1 MNSVVDA
8 FWSKLISKIDKRF
21 YLILINCFIFGI
33 ISHGARIFDYIYMHD
48 GIWGLYSSGATTG
61 LGRWSL
67 GITNRIIKF
76 IMDGHNYQSPVL
88 LGFLTILFITVFI
101 YIIVILLDINSK
113 ILISVLSGIAIS
125 FPFFPSLFN
134 FMFTAPFYTFAM
146 ALSVFSVY
154 LFAKFNN
161 KYYMILI
168 CCLLFSYSIGIYQAV
183 LPVGITFLL
192 FYTIKLIC
200 ENKVD
205 NKFVIKEILF
215 IILTVVI
222 YIVLAKILAK
232 VNKTGLW
239 QMRGM
244 NNFGMDSID
253 SYFKRFCK
261 CYVSFFVPA
270 INKKALGIFLNGKL
284 IFVYYLSLVL
294 LAFMFKKN
302 YYDKVLS
309 HKDNKLYN
317 IVLLS
322 LCIIAIPFALNFIY
336 FMIRLEEG
344 IYVFML
350 MSLIFY
356 IVLFIWNVDMLNDLK
371 YKYLYF
377 ITYSILVFTLYTYC
391 RFDNASHLANNLRY
405 NRLKSYYTVM
415 ISQIKNT
422 PGYKDEMPICY
433 INKEDIKDSTYHDP
447 GALQDL
453 IIDGSTSGLYT
464 YMIDQFLDIY
474 LGFGPPKVPEDEF
487 KDRKEVIDMPHY
499 PDYGSMKV
507 IDDVLVIKY

>member
-76 IMDGHNYQSPVL
+76 VMDGHNYQSPVL
-88 LGFLTILFITVFI
+88 LGFLTIFFIAVFI

-146 ALSVFSVY
+146 MLSVCSIY
-154 LFAKFNN
+154 LFAKYNN

-168 CCLLFSYSIGIYQAV
+168 CCLLFSYGIGIYQAV
-183 LPVGITFLL
+183 LPVGVTFLL
-192 FYTIKLIC
+192 FYTIKLII
-200 ENKVD
+200 ENKLD
-205 NKFVIKEILF
+205 NKFVIKELIFLV
-215 IILTVVI
+215 LSVAI
-222 YIVLAKILAK
+222 YIILAKILAI

-239 QMRGM
+239 ALRGM
-244 NNFGMDSID
+244 NNFGMDSINN
-253 SYFKRFCK
+253 YFLRFCK
-261 CYVSFFVPA
+261 CYASFFVPMGD
-270 INKKALGIFLNGKL
+270 KKVWGIFLNGKL
-284 IFVYYLSLVL
+284 IFVYYLSLLILV
-294 LAFMFKKN
+294 FMIKKN
-302 YYDKVLS
+302 FYDKVLAY
-309 HKDNKLYN
+309 KNNILYN
-317 IVLLS
+317 IILLS

-336 FMIRLEEG
+336 FMIGLDEG
-344 IYVFML
+344 IYAFML

-356 IVLFIWNVDMLNDLK
+356 VVLFIWNVDMLNDLK
-371 YKYLYF
+371 YKFFYF
-377 ITYSILVFTLYTYC
+377 IIYAILAFTLYTYC

-405 NRLKSYYTVM
+405 NRLKSYYSVM

-433 INKEDIKDSTYHDP
+433 INKENIKDSTYHDP

-453 IIDGSTSGLYT
+453 IVDGSTSGLYT

-474 LGFGPPKVPEDEF
+474 LGFGPSKVPEDEF
-487 KDRKEVIDMPHY
+487 KDRQEVIDMPHY
-499 PDYGSMKV
+499 PDYGSIKV
-507 IDDVLVIKY
+507 IDDVLVVKY